1 MINPPN
7 KEGIFMSR
15 KAKQDEGSSLV
26 SQELIEQK
34 IFLIR
39 GQKVMLDTDLAGI
52 YGVSTKRLNEQVKR
66 NQKRFPKDFLFQ
78 LTLQEAEELWRS
90 RSQIATLKRG
100 QNIKYLPYAFTE
112 HGAIMAANVLN
123 SEKAVT
129 MSVYVIR
136 AFVRMRAV
144 FLDNQIL
151 AVRLMEIEEV
161 LLEHDVKL
169 EDVYKKIRLLL
180 LPPEKTDAV
189 GFQLTTTR
197 PGKIG

>member
-78 LTLQEAEELWRS
+78 LTLQEAKELWRS
-90 RSQIATLKRG
+90 RSQIATSRWG
-100 QNIKYLPYAFTE
+100 GRRYLPYVFTE
-112 HGAIMAANVLN
+112 HGALMVANVLN

>member
-78 LTLQEAEELWRS
+78 LTLQEAKELWRS
-90 RSQIATLKRG
+90 RSQIATSRWG
-100 QNIKYLPYAFTE
+100 GRRYLPYVFTE
-112 HGAIMAANVLN
+112 HGALMVANVLN

-151 AVRLMEIEEV
+151 AVRLMEIEE
-161 LLEHDVKL
+161 
-169 EDVYKKIRLLL
+169 R
-180 LPPEKTDAV
+180 
-189 GFQLTTTR
+189 
-197 PGKIG
+197 